1 MSPFSPLE
9 TAPASQ
15 PRGGIKSRRPA
26 PRASDMASE
35 QSKKANTGADE
46 RPVTLADLPG
56 DVLAHVAELTGS
68 KLGDALPR
76 LRATSRALAVKS
88 AESTFSAIDEI
99 TRPHAGHARSK

>member
-1 MSPFSPLE
+1 ME

-15 PRGGIKSRRPA
+15 PRGRIPGR
-26 PRASDMASE
+26 PRAARVKMEAQASG
-35 QSKKANTGADE
+35 QSKKANADE

-76 LRATSRALAVKS
+76 LRATSKALAVPRPRGNQLS
-88 AESTFSAIDEI
+88 IDEI
-99 TRPHAGHARSK
+99 NRPPAGHARLE

>member
-1 MSPFSPLE
+1 MK
-9 TAPASQ
+9 AQ
-15 PRGGIKSRRPA
+15 
-26 PRASDMASE
+26 ASD

-88 AESTFSAIDEI
+88 AESNFSAIDEI

>member
-1 MSPFSPLE
+1 
-9 TAPASQ
+9 
-15 PRGGIKSRRPA
+15 
-26 PRASDMASE
+26 MASE
-35 QSKKANTGADE
+35 QTKKAHVGADE

-99 TRPHAGHARSK
+99 NRPHAGHARSK